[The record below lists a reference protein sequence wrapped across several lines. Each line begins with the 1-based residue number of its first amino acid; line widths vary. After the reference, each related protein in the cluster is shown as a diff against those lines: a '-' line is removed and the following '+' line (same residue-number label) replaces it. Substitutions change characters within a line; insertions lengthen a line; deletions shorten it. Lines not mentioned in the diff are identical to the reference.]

1 MTDDADFSEFVH
13 ANTPTLLKTAYLLTG
28 NPGTAEDLVQDTFVR
43 LYPKWFRV
51 TGCELPLAYVRR
63 SLVNNYVNSQR
74 SRSGHEVLLA
84 DLPEQT
90 GPGDVAAEAT
100 DRVLIGEL
108 LNSLPPRQRAVLVL
122 RFFHDLS
129 DKQIAADLGCRSGT
143 VRSIVSR
150 SLSALRRADSERRGR
165 EHTTMQANGSP
176 S

>member
-28 NPGTAEDLVQDTFVR
+28 NPVTAEDLVQDTFVR

-51 TGCELPLAYVRR
+51 SGCELPLAYVRR
-63 SLVNNYVNSQR
+63 SLINNYVNSQR
-74 SRSGHEVLLA
+74 SRSGREVLLA
-84 DLPEQT
+84 DLPERAEH
-90 GPGDVAAEAT
+90 GDVAVEAT
-100 DRVLIGEL
+100 DHVLLGEL
-108 LNSLPPRQRAVLVL
+108 LKSLPPRQRAVLVL

-129 DKQIAADLGCRSGT
+129 DEQIAADLGCRRGT

-150 SLSALRRADSERRGR
+150 SLSALRQADGGVHDRERP
-165 EHTTMQANGSP
+165 TMQANGSA